1 MDISDVTATDLQN
14 DIIGPFIIKE
24 YREQVAKRMKD
35 DKYMDIFGF
44 YLMCIFQDF
53 ESFRKTDVDL
63 VRDDIKLV
71 LDEYNT
77 SFVTY
82 ELQPSIYAFKDL
94 SEALFNTLQPDYPGA
109 GTVIDTEFDDLTRK
123 SKLVV
128 RSGIIARRFDENS
141 FFSTILEFTSG
152 WDYEHYNEYI
162 SQKIVNLSSTNKVHL
177 KRDVIDGIIVGGL
190 RQPILSIFVLDEPSG
205 YKLVCEPETIHYKKT
220 ESVCSEYY

>member
-35 DKYMDIFGF
+35 EKYMDIFGF

-53 ESFRKTDVDL
+53 ESFRKTEVDL
-63 VRDDIKLV
+63 VRDDIKIV

-82 ELQPSIYAFKDL
+82 ELQPNIYAFKDL

-109 GTVIDTEFDDLTRK
+109 GK
-123 SKLVV
+123 
-128 RSGIIARRFDENS
+128 
-141 FFSTILEFTSG
+141 
-152 WDYEHYNEYI
+152 
-162 SQKIVNLSSTNKVHL
+162 
-177 KRDVIDGIIVGGL
+177 
-190 RQPILSIFVLDEPSG
+190 
-205 YKLVCEPETIHYKKT
+205 
-220 ESVCSEYY
+220 

>member
-1 MDISDVTATDLQN
+1 
-14 DIIGPFIIKE
+14 
-24 YREQVAKRMKD
+24 MKD
-35 DKYMDIFGF
+35 DKYMDIFDF
-44 YLMCIFQDF
+44 YIMCKFQDF
-53 ESFRKTDVDL
+53 ESFCRTEVDS
-63 VRDDIKLV
+63 VKDDIKMV
-71 LDEYNT
+71 LYEYNT

-82 ELQPSIYAFKDL
+82 ELQPVTYTFEDF
-94 SEALFNTLQPDYPGA
+94 SEALFNIFQPDYPGA

-190 RQPILSIFVLDEPSG
+190 RQPILSSFVLDKPSG
-205 YKLVCEPETIHYKKT
+205 YKLFCEPEMIHYRKLNQSVLNTINFCLGVINNEEVDFNGKT
-220 ESVCSEYY
+220 LTFLLQMIKI